1 MSRSQKNGFEK
12 WEKIS
17 KVKRVERASE
27 MTEVLKQGIA
37 GERHHIDPQVK
48 NCPDNGKAYAKA
60 MSISQ
65 MLKEQQEAN
74 VFGTVH

>member
-1 MSRSQKNGFEK
+1 
-12 WEKIS
+12 
-17 KVKRVERASE
+17 
-27 MTEVLKQGIA
+27 MTEVLKQGIE

-65 MLKEQQEAN
+65 MLKEQQEAY
-74 VFGTVH
+74 VFGTAH